1 MRPLIDQLLC
11 LCLGKCER
19 GKETESCLLE
29 VLLADEPHI
38 KFPAFSFLF
47 LSEIKRLPWSRCP
60 DYKGNPSI
68 IKLISFERINSLA
81 ADLRAMLHR
90 PQSEKNASLKFSKSC
105 YGNGKGGCKII
116 MYASKQGTLSL
127 CGEIND
133 QI

>member
-19 GKETESCLLE
+19 GKEMESCLLE

-116 MYASKQGTLSL
+116 M
-127 CGEIND
+127 
-133 QI
+133 